1 MKATSPFVVKVD
13 SHITLKIRVKSDSI
27 PLFNLVKKNK
37 KHLIKWM
44 PWIKTTKK
52 LVDTEKFINNN
63 LEKFK
68 KGEACDM
75 GVFYDGEMIGSAG
88 YNKINTINKS
98 GEIGYWISK
107 DYEGKGIMTKVVKKL
122 IQLGKEKYKLH
133 RIVIKMI
140 LENKRSQAVPKRLGF
155 RLEGVLRDDSLINGK
170 FHSSEVWSLLIK

>member
-27 PLFNLVKKNK
+27 PLFNLVKNNK

-88 YNKINTINKS
+88 YNKINTINMLIIDQF
-98 GEIGYWISK
+98 IGFLILIFTSK
-107 DYEGKGIMTKVVKKL
+107 FSFDIPIILKAINSLVK
-122 IQLGKEKYKLH
+122 
-133 RIVIKMI
+133 
-140 LENKRSQAVPKRLGF
+140 
-155 RLEGVLRDDSLINGK
+155 
-170 FHSSEVWSLLIK
+170 